1 MLWLNFII
9 VSSELL
15 VILLVSFLQ
24 NCLELVW
31 SVEKQTEVNV
41 IPDDSDKK
49 LQNVKQTTAKLSV
62 NVLFR
67 QNTES
72 TRTSARHVINQT
84 TLITPV
90 G

>member
-49 LQNVKQTTAKLSV
+49 TAKCVADDS
-62 NVLFR
+62 
-67 QNTES
+67 
-72 TRTSARHVINQT
+72 
-84 TLITPV
+84 
-90 G
+90 